1 MINPY
6 KRMYVLA
13 EEEYNRLK
21 LLQNSKLAT
30 DDALAAAATT
40 SKTTSAIANRVV
52 VVEEPSSKLLLT
64 HVDDDEPQLPP
75 LPATQPKQF
84 SCIICGKTYKH
95 KRDLRRHVQLVHGV
109 YPPTKVI
116 IPKSAIQ
123 DKNNNNNI
131 VTNETE
137 IGRAHV

>member
-1 MINPY
+1 
-6 KRMYVLA
+6 LA
-13 EEEYNRLK
+13 
-21 LLQNSKLAT
+21 
-30 DDALAAAATT
+30 
-40 SKTTSAIANRVV
+40 
-52 VVEEPSSKLLLT
+52 
-64 HVDDDEPQLPP
+64 HVDDDEPQLP
-75 LPATQPKQF
+75 LPSTQPKQF
-84 SCIICGKTYKH
+84 SCTICGKTYKH

-137 IGRAHV
+137 RNKKKKKKKERTLAVFDKVKKWMTIRV